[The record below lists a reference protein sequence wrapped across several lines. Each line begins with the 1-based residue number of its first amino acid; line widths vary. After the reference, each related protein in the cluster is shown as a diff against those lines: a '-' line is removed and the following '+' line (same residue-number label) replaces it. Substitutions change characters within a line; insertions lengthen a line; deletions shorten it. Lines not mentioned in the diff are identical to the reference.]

1 MSTSPGQSYHA
12 PGAASPE
19 PGVIP
24 EPGTASPGPA
34 HPVEEAELHDLGF
47 GAVVA
52 RESRERLLNRDGTFN
67 VDRRGRGFFASIS
80 PYPALL
86 TMSWRAYFG
95 LVITAYL
102 VTNFL
107 FAVAYLLCGP
117 HALEV
122 AGTHTASF
130 IEAFFFSVQTLATIG
145 YGRISPV
152 GMAANLVVTVESL
165 VGLLGF
171 ALAAGLL
178 FGRFSRPLADII
190 FSRHAIVAP
199 YRGMTA
205 FQFRIAN
212 RRTNEVLEVQAE
224 VLFSRLEGPERGR
237 RFYVLSLEREKVVFF
252 PLSWTVV
259 HPIDEGS
266 PLRGLTHQDLIDT
279 DAEFLILLTGID
291 ETFSQT
297 VQARSS
303 YKPDEIV
310 WGARF
315 KDIYRRPRGGGSLSV
330 DVGKIHEI
338 ERVSTTEV
346 S

>member
-1 MSTSPGQSYHA
+1 M

-24 EPGTASPGPA
+24 EPGRPA
-34 HPVEEAELHDLGF
+34 PILEADLHDLGF

-67 VDRRGRGFFASIS
+67 VDRHGRGFFASIS
-80 PYPALL
+80 PYHALL
-86 TMSWRAYFG
+86 TMSWRGYFG
-95 LVITAYL
+95 LVIAAYL
-102 VTNFL
+102 VTNLL
-107 FAVAYLLCGP
+107 FAAAYRLCGP

-122 AGTHTASF
+122 SGGQSASL
-130 IEAFFFSVQTLATIG
+130 IESFFFSVQTLATIG
-145 YGRISPV
+145 YGRIAPV
-152 GMAANLVVTVESL
+152 GMAANVVVTLESL

-178 FGRFSRPLADII
+178 FARFSRPLADIV
-190 FSRHAIVAP
+190 FSHHAIVAP
-199 YRGMTA
+199 YRDMRA

-212 RRTNEVLEVQAE
+212 RRTNEVLELQAE
-224 VLFSRLEGPERGR
+224 VLFSRLEGRDRVR

-259 HPIDEGS
+259 HAIDERS
-266 PLRGLTHQDLIDT
+266 PLRGLTHQDLVDT

-310 WGARF
+310 WDARF
-315 KDIYRRPRGGGSLSV
+315 KDMYRRRAGGSLSV

-338 ERVSTTEV
+338 ERVSHTEV

>member
-1 MSTSPGQSYHA
+1 MSASSL

-24 EPGTASPGPA
+24 EPGTPSPRA
-34 HPVEEAELHDLGF
+34 APVLEADLHDLGF

-52 RESRERLLNRDGTFN
+52 SESRERLLNRDGTFN

-80 PYPALL
+80 PYHALL

-95 LVITAYL
+95 LVIAAYL
-102 VTNFL
+102 VTNL
-107 FAVAYLLCGP
+107 VFASAYTLCGP
-117 HALEV
+117 HALETSD
-122 AGTHTASF
+122 AHTPSLV
-130 IEAFFFSVQTLATIG
+130 EAFFFSVQTLATIG
-145 YGRISPV
+145 YGRIAPV
-152 GMAANLVVTVESL
+152 GMAANAIVTVESL

-178 FGRFSRPLADII
+178 FARFSRPLADIV

-199 YRGMTA
+199 YRGMRA

-212 RRTNEVLEVQAE
+212 RRSNEVLELQAE
-224 VLFSRLEGPERGR
+224 VLFSQLEGPDRVR
-237 RFYVLSLEREKVVFF
+237 RFYVMSLEREKVVFF

-259 HPIDEGS
+259 HPIDERS
-266 PLRGLTHQDLIDT
+266 PLRGLTQQDLVDA

-310 WGARF
+310 WNATF
-315 KDIYRRPRGGGSLSV
+315 KDIYRRPRDSGSLSV

-338 ERVSTTEV
+338 ELVPTTEA